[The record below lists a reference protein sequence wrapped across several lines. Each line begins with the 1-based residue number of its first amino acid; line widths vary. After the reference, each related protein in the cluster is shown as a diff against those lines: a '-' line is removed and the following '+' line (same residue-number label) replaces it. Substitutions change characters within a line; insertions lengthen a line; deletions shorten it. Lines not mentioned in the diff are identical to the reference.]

1 MSGKKGGLAHFLY
14 GTIKGKTIVNT
25 AMSVGAA
32 VVILGALFKIQ
43 HYPGASAMLIIGLCT
58 ESALFFL
65 GAIEPQHLALDW
77 AKVYPEL
84 AHSDDEEDD
93 EFEAEAIAESSS
105 TSDDGLTVTQKLD
118 QMMEDAN
125 IGPELIESLG
135 KGLEGLKSSTEKLS
149 DISDASVATDEYVA
163 SVRDASA
170 KVNTLTDTYSKA
182 ADSISGLTEDNQEG
196 GSFGEQL
203 SRMSKNLTELNAAY
217 ELQLQGAQET
227 LENSKSYFNGIDEVM
242 SSLNGSV
249 EDAKVYAESIS
260 ELSRNI
266 SSLNTIYGNM
276 LTAMN
281 PNK

>member
-43 HYPGASAMLIIGLCT
+43 HYPGASLMLIIGLCT

-65 GAIEPQHLALDW
+65 GAIEPQHLATDW
-77 AKVYPEL
+77 SKVYPEL
-84 AHSDDEEDD
+84 AHTDEEDD
-93 EFEAEAIAESSS
+93 DEFETEAIAESSNN
-105 TSDDGLTVTQKLD
+105 DGLTVTQQLD
-118 QMMEDAN
+118 NMMADAN

-135 KGLEGLKSSTEKLS
+135 KGLEGLKESTEQLN
-149 DISDASVATDEYVA
+149 DISSASAATEEYVSSIRNA
-163 SVRDASA
+163 STQ
-170 KVNTLTDTYSKA
+170 VNTLSDTYVKA
-182 ADSISGLTEDNQEG
+182 ADSIAGLAEDNREG

-203 SRMSKNLTELNAAY
+203 TRMSKNLTELNASY

-227 LENSKSYFNGIDEVM
+227 LENSKTYFNGVDEVM
-242 SSLNGSV
+242 SSLNNSV